1 MICDG
6 FQLWILGNGCTNQA
20 GLAHIAITPCSSDNL
35 RVPSEDEWLVLLAV
49 FSPTE
54 DEWLVLLAVF
64 SHTALFSNIGFLGSS
79 IM

>member
-1 MICDG
+1 V
-6 FQLWILGNGCTNQA
+6 L
-20 GLAHIAITPCSSDNL
+20 LAVFSPT
-35 RVPSEDEWLVLLAV
+35 EDEWLVLLAV